1 MRIYLFTCLQIIV
14 LIVGLNLFEA
24 FLLACVLFELIYEL
38 SSNLLIA
45 ILEYLTTL
53 IMPRIVFKYAFV
65 VTWIGGLINELIRL
79 I

>member
-1 MRIYLFTCLQIIV
+1 M
-14 LIVGLNLFEA
+14 FEA
-24 FLLACVLFELIYEL
+24 FLLACVLFELIYEV

-65 VTWIGGLINELIRL
+65 VTRIGGLINELI
-79 I
+79 

>member
-1 MRIYLFTCLQIIV
+1 MRIYIFACLQIIV
-14 LIVGLNLFEA
+14 LIVGLNLFEG

-53 IMPRIVFKYAFV
+53 IMPRIVLEYAFV
-65 VTWIGGLINELIRL
+65 VTWIGGLIND
-79 I
+79 